1 MSDEEG
7 GPDAPQRQKQ
17 RRIEPE
23 PEAQQAQQV
32 QQAQRMDVDQA
43 ELAVS
48 PLAPR
53 PGGSGHHGGGASSGG
68 GVGGGAPGQLQPSG
82 GSGKHKRQLRWIR
95 RSTAS
100 PEGSE
105 NEGEGQ
111 DGKRQQREEQA
122 QVKQEPGTD
131 GEQEQDGPL
140 LLPMRYA
147 AEAAEAAAARP
158 AAGAGSAVG
167 PRPLGLPPVVVPRK
181 GGKGGRNGGEEPPG
195 LRSPTGK
202 PWMAV
207 STLCRA
213 VPCRAVLCCAVVLQG
228 LEGGKRAV
236 LRTGAGLLPLQPDAR
251 LPGYALRCAGCV
263 RASINSTHV
272 NFVSPRLNP
281 PLRAA
286 ILIIT
291 SCVNAP
297 PPHPCRLTMRFMRS
311 TRAPTCGWVRRTR
324 RACPITTAHWSCWVS
339 RAVIPM
345 MTIGVVVF
353 GKLARLPQLLELLDE
368 QRFICL
374 GLVCMVGVLLG
385 APARLK
391 WLADGTAAAPAP
403 IGFMPCC
410 LPSFLSTHM
419 IIPAVPLA
427 TAGEAAEAQEPIAA
441 LPGPSEAEALASA
454 GGPEREQAASMPR
467 DATADLWLREGAH
480 ASHATLCRSCCVA
493 LCTVVA

>member
-17 RRIEPE
+17 RRTE
-23 PEAQQAQQV
+23 PEAQPAQQAQQAHQAKQAQQVQQV

-53 PGGSGHHGGGASSGG
+53 PGGSSHHGGGASSGG
-68 GVGGGAPGQLQPSG
+68 GVGGGASGQLQPSG

-105 NEGEGQ
+105 DEQEGQ
-111 DGKRQQREEQA
+111 GGKRQQREEQA

-207 STLCRA
+207 NMLC
-213 VPCRAVLCCAVVLQG
+213 CAVLCCQV
-228 LEGGKRAV
+228 
-236 LRTGAGLLPLQPDAR
+236 
-251 LPGYALRCAGCV
+251 
-263 RASINSTHV
+263 
-272 NFVSPRLNP
+272 
-281 PLRAA
+281 
-286 ILIIT
+286 
-291 SCVNAP
+291 
-297 PPHPCRLTMRFMRS
+297 
-311 TRAPTCGWVRRTR
+311 
-324 RACPITTAHWSCWVS
+324 
-339 RAVIPM
+339 
-345 MTIGVVVF
+345 
-353 GKLARLPQLLELLDE
+353 
-368 QRFICL
+368 
-374 GLVCMVGVLLG
+374 
-385 APARLK
+385 
-391 WLADGTAAAPAP
+391 
-403 IGFMPCC
+403 
-410 LPSFLSTHM
+410 
-419 IIPAVPLA
+419 
-427 TAGEAAEAQEPIAA
+427 
-441 LPGPSEAEALASA
+441 
-454 GGPEREQAASMPR
+454 
-467 DATADLWLREGAH
+467 
-480 ASHATLCRSCCVA
+480 
-493 LCTVVA
+493 